1 MKALGT
7 ALAAALLATCAQAAD
22 CGFAPLHL
30 AADASAP
37 GTFTAAGERIEVR
50 FTNENP
56 NITEPDAF
64 PEPPAI
70 LLDKTSGRRCLIE
83 DGGIWAR
90 EPMYLSLDETRLLT
104 YETSGSSGD
113 LMVYDTRTCQRLLS
127 RDISGRRMAVEG
139 DQLVLG
145 SQCDGDALVDCRVHT
160 REPLAALCRP

>member
-7 ALAAALLATCAQAAD
+7 ALAASLLATCAQAAD

-30 AADASAP
+30 AADTSAP
-37 GTFTAAGERIEVR
+37 GTFAAAGERIEVR
-50 FTNENP
+50 FTHEDP
-56 NITEPDAF
+56 TIAEPDSF

-90 EPMYLSLDETRLLT
+90 EPMYLSLDEKHLLT

-127 RDISGRRMAVEG
+127 RDISGQRMAVEG
-139 DQLVLG
+139 DQLILG
-145 SQCDGDALVDCRVHT
+145 SQCDGATADTCEIREH
-160 REPLAALCRP
+160 EPLDTLCAL

>member
-7 ALAAALLATCAQAAD
+7 ALAASLLATCAQAAD

-30 AADASAP
+30 AANGSTP

-56 NITEPDAF
+56 NIAEPDAF

-70 LLDKTSGRRCLIE
+70 LLDKVSGRRCLIE

-127 RDISGRRMAVEG
+127 RDISGQRMAVEG

-145 SQCDGDALVDCRVHT
+145 SQCDGATADTCEIRK
-160 REPLAALCRP
+160 REPLDALCAL